1 MRKRLRKKL
10 RLREFVE
17 LAFTAKYQVKPG
29 LSPDALESLLDRFI
43 LEAIEANDL
52 HCAGGAGPLEWDFL
66 VCANGR
72 RSATDADCE
81 RVRTWL
87 EGQADITAVFVGDLQ
102 DAWHVDEDECEMPQA
117 HLQLPPVVTT
127 AV

>member
-17 LAFTAKYQVKPG
+17 LAFTAKYRVKPD
-29 LSPDALESLLDRFI
+29 LPPAALESLLDRFI

-52 HCAGGAGPLEWDFL
+52 HCGGGPGPVEWDFL
-66 VCANGR
+66 VCGNGR
-72 RSATDADCE
+72 RSTSEADCQ
-81 RVRTWL
+81 RVRAWL

-102 DAWHVDEDECEMPQA
+102 DAWHIDENEDEKPHVWPE
-117 HLQLPPVVTT
+117 
-127 AV
+127 

>member
-10 RLREFVE
+10 RLLEFVE

-29 LSPDALESLLDRFI
+29 LSPAAMDSLMDRFI
-43 LEAIEANDL
+43 IEAIEANDL
-52 HCAGGAGPLEWDFL
+52 HCGGGAGPVAWDFL

-72 RSATDADCE
+72 RSASEADCE

-87 EGQADITAVFVGDLQ
+87 EGQEEVTAVFVGDLQ
-102 DAWHVDEDECEMPQA
+102 DAWHVDEDEGDRPRTMSDQ
-117 HLQLPPVVTT
+117 HSGR
-127 AV
+127 